1 MIAVCNVLPGSS
13 MCSRIQFIAGSTPSN
28 NSSTTL
34 NNAFQSYALNRVSA
48 ALSVPFLKITAITSG
63 PKIILCAEYSSGAVQ
78 VLLILK
84 GEY

>member
-13 MCSRIQFIAGSTPSN
+13 MCSRIQFMAGSTPSN

-48 ALSVPFLKITAITSG
+48 ALSVTFLKITAITSG
-63 PKIILCAEYSSGAVQ
+63 PKIILCVEFNRSSSS
-78 VLLILK
+78 LIDF
-84 GEY
+84 ER